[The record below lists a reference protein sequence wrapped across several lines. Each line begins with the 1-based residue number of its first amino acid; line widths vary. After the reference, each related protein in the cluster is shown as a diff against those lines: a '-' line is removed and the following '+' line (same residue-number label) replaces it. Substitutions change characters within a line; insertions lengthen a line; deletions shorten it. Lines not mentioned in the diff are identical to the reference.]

1 MFASLSNLQSIAL
14 KVALVYIHMSGK
26 SYYYAKVALLARVL

>member
-1 MFASLSNLQSIAL
+1 MFASLLNLQRAAL

-26 SYYYAKVALLARVL
+26 SYYYIRVALSACIL